1 MHHLD
6 RVSFCM
12 EIELRGNYYCFDIL
26 HLFVV
31 RQKLRE
37 RKRERKL
44 LLQKG
49 KDIAILLGN
58 NVSPSTFAT
67 RSSAKSMQ
75 REMFNLFQGHVI

>member
-26 HLFVV
+26 RLFVV

-37 RKRERKL
+37 REL